1 MPFAFAAGDLTLR
14 DSSDCFV
21 WNPYKEDEHGPVLT
35 ISSSKNQE
43 EQATQFYDQEFV
55 ERCEFWN
62 EIFAN
67 YKLEDRQDLEL
78 FRLAFRIRYK

>member
-43 EQATQFYDQEFV
+43 EQATQFYDQAFI

-62 EIFAN
+62 EIFEN
-67 YKLEDRQDLEL
+67 YSFEDRQDLEL
-78 FRLAFRIRYK
+78 FRLPFRIRYK